1 MLAVD
6 DGLSTTLQPLTVSVG
21 DVDEPPAL
29 ARQSLLLS
37 EQGVTLALQATDPE
51 GLTAAL
57 VYEVLSVQGGHFAWQ
72 PDAASASVVTARFTQ
87 ADVDAR
93 RVRFVLDAGGA
104 PSFQLALNDGAHRVL
119 LTAPEIVRA
128 PATTLPAAADTPV
141 NAAPAAAAVLP
152 VADTAPAAATAP
164 AAPDAPAAPANRPA
178 PLAVDPVRLL
188 EAAERP
194 GPMAAT
200 PAAAPERKLA
210 AALPAAPPPATAPES
225 AGFWSHTM
233 ATLALPSAEALPL
246 RDALAADFSGSRN
259 ASAWA
264 AAMDATRAHSEQHL
278 SVLELGGA
286 GTVLAS
292 SGLSVGYVLWLA
304 RGGALVA
311 TLMSSVPAWAS
322 VDPLPVLSQMRRRG
336 AGDGTGADD
345 GGTEDDEIDPIERL
359 FSRARRLL
367 PGTKAAP
374 PPVSPPVSQFAS
386 PPALQTAPA
395 ASASSRPAVPA
406 EITA

>member
-1 MLAVD
+1 MLPI
-6 DGLSTTLQPLTVSVG
+6 QI
-21 DVDEPPAL
+21 
-29 ARQSLLLS
+29 
-37 EQGVTLALQATDPE
+37 TLASPGT
-51 GLTAAL
+51 
-57 VYEVLSVQGGHFAWQ
+57 
-72 PDAASASVVTARFTQ
+72 R
-87 ADVDAR
+87 
-93 RVRFVLDAGGA
+93 AG
-104 PSFQLALNDGAHRVL
+104 R
-119 LTAPEIVRA
+119 
-128 PATTLPAAADTPV
+128 
-141 NAAPAAAAVLP
+141 
-152 VADTAPAAATAP
+152 
-164 AAPDAPAAPANRPA
+164 
-178 PLAVDPVRLL
+178 
-188 EAAERP
+188 
-194 GPMAAT
+194 
-200 PAAAPERKLA
+200 
-210 AALPAAPPPATAPES
+210 
-225 AGFWSHTM
+225 
-233 ATLALPSAEALPL
+233 AEALPL

-345 GGTEDDEIDPIERL
+345 DGTEEDEIDPIERL